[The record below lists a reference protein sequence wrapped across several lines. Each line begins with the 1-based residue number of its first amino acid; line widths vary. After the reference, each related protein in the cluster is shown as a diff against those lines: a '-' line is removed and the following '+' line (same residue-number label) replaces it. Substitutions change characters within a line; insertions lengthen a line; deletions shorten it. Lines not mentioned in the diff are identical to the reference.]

1 MTIEKTRQFYKDF
14 DDLCDCAYCRNYIK
28 EVRTAYPDLA
38 QYLNKLGVEIE
49 KPFETMPGEPDGGC
63 IEYFGIQYIIIGNK
77 DDFRKVK
84 LGEVTIDLAKSFP
97 EPGIDRDYYV
107 IEIYPIK
114 LKWTI
119 EGEKWQKFI
128 KNFQKLQVNM

>member
-14 DDLCDCAYCRNYIK
+14 DDICDCAYCRNYIK
-28 EVRTAYPDLA
+28 EIRKSYLELAAYFD
-38 QYLNKLGVEIE
+38 KLGVDIE
-49 KPFETMPGEPDGGC
+49 KPFETMPGEIVGGF
-63 IEYFGIQYIIIGNK
+63 IEYLGAQYIIIGNK

-119 EGEKWQKFI
+119 EGEI
-128 KNFQKLQVNM
+128 

>member
-14 DDLCDCAYCRNYIK
+14 DDICDCAYCRNYIK
-28 EVRTAYPDLA
+28 EIRKSYLELAAYFD
-38 QYLNKLGVEIE
+38 KLGVDIE
-49 KPFETMPGEPDGGC
+49 KPFETMPGEPDGGF
-63 IEYFGIQYIIIGNK
+63 IEYWGAQYIIIGNK
-77 DDFRKVK
+77 DYFRKVK
-84 LGEVTIDLAKSFP
+84 LGEVTIDLAESFP

-119 EGEKWQKFI
+119 EGEK
-128 KNFQKLQVNM
+128 